1 MNGPKYTEK
10 GDPDQILSE
19 SGDQTPVNVGHGAQ
33 IAIDVPA
40 INKEGT
46 KLHPQPTSDALDPLN
61 WSNFQKHV
69 ILAIVM
75 FKYVLHFGITLHQS
89 LTMGLLDTSCL
100 PILRQLRF
108 PLSRKSKLNI
118 RSTTPKS
125 TGLWLFPRWACQ
137 WDH

>member
-1 MNGPKYTEK
+1 MNDQKYTEK

-33 IAIDVPA
+33 IAIDMPA
-40 INKEGT
+40 VNKKGI

-75 FKYVLHFGITLHQS
+75 FK
-89 LTMGLLDTSCL
+89 
-100 PILRQLRF
+100 
-108 PLSRKSKLNI
+108 
-118 RSTTPKS
+118 
-125 TGLWLFPRWACQ
+125 
-137 WDH
+137 